1 MNDLNGF
8 KANMMHTNDMYQINL
23 KTGIAMDTAKIFQTG
38 RSQAV
43 RLPKEYRFNGKE
55 VVIKR
60 VGDGVLLMPI
70 ENPWQ
75 MLEAALDSFET
86 GFKIERK
93 QPEHQIR
100 PEVLP

>member
-1 MNDLNGF
+1 
-8 KANMMHTNDMYQINL
+8 
-23 KTGIAMDTAKIFQTG
+23 MDTAKIFQTG

-43 RLPKEYRFNGKE
+43 RLPKAYRFSTNE
-55 VVIKR
+55 VVIQR

-75 MLEAALDSFET
+75 MIEAALSSFEP
-86 GFKIERK
+86 GFKLDRQ

-100 PEVLP
+100 PGVLL

>member
-1 MNDLNGF
+1 
-8 KANMMHTNDMYQINL
+8 
-23 KTGIAMDTAKIFQTG
+23 MDTAKIFQTG

-43 RLPKEYRFNGKE
+43 RLPKAYRFSTNE
-55 VVIKR
+55 VVIQR

-75 MLEAALDSFET
+75 MIEAALSSFEP
-86 GFKIERK
+86 GLKLDRQ

-100 PEVLP
+100 PEVLL

>member
-1 MNDLNGF
+1 
-8 KANMMHTNDMYQINL
+8 
-23 KTGIAMDTAKIFQTG
+23 MDTAKIFQTG

-70 ENPWQ
+70 ENPWH
-75 MLEAALDSFET
+75 MLEAALNAFEP
-86 GFKIERK
+86 GFKIERQ
-93 QPEHQIR
+93 QPDHQIR
-100 PEVLP
+100 SEVLP